1 MRSNEEFRAAVAS
14 VVERARNRVTCVT
27 SVTDEAVAGGFTG
40 ACREVPVV
48 SWDADVAGGHTVT
61 QVTPLQQHDGDD
73 DAAMLERA
81 AIIEHDGGL
90 PREIADGFAFL
101 EGMPPPSGYSEVQ
114 WSDIAATMAAFA
126 DQYGAKAIQLG
137 WTVED
142 LFGLNPYAPA
152 ARYDGQGLASLLR
165 KGDRVVMLTADAAVI
180 ERPSGSRT
188 TFRRQ
193 ADGAQSVVAW
203 NLDTAA

>member
-1 MRSNEEFRAAVAS
+1 M
-14 VVERARNRVTCVT
+14 VERARNRVTCVT
-27 SVTDEAVAGGFTG
+27 GVTREAVAGGFAA
-40 ACREVPVV
+40 ACRDVPTV
-48 SWDADVAGGHTVT
+48 SWDANAVGGHTVT

-73 DAAMLERA
+73 DAGMVERA

-90 PREIADGFAFL
+90 PREIADRLAFL
-101 EGMPPPSGYSEVQ
+101 EGMPPPSGYSEAQ
-114 WSDIAATMAAFA
+114 WSDTVGIMAAFA

-137 WTVED
+137 WTAED

-152 ARYDGQGLASLLR
+152 ARYDGRGLTSLLR

-193 ADGAQSVVAW
+193 AHGAQSVPAW